1 MTKFKKELT
10 ATKMRLILVS
20 ILVLFVILI
29 FVAIY
34 FGTQILS
41 KNSDSLTNS
50 VTESESTENLLNQ
63 IKTAKNNL
71 DKQKSTVEKAKKII
85 ATSKN
90 YKYQEEF
97 LRDINHY
104 ASMSQLEVNS
114 YNFEVPTER
123 TGGSSTGAAAPI
135 SPSSSGSTTGS
146 GTTNTIAPPGTKI
159 TNATISIK
167 GTVKYSNF
175 LKFLKLVE
183 NNVVRMRIKDLN
195 ISSQKTESGDIEV
208 SVPSI
213 IMEIYIKNE

>member
-1 MTKFKKELT
+1 MTKIKKELT
-10 ATKMRLILVS
+10 ATKMRLILIS
-20 ILVLFVILI
+20 ILVIFVILI
-29 FVAIY
+29 FIAIY

-50 VTESESTENLLNQ
+50 VTKSESTENLLNQ

-71 DKQKSTVEKAKKII
+71 DKQKHTVEKAKKII

-104 ASMSQLEVNS
+104 ASMSQLEINS
-114 YNFEVPTER
+114 YNFEVPAEKA
-123 TGGSSTGAAAPI
+123 GGSNTGVTAPV
-135 SPSSSGSTTGS
+135 SPSSGSTTGS
-146 GTTNTIAPPGTKI
+146 GNTNTIAPPGTKI

-195 ISSQKTESGDIEV
+195 ISSQKTESGEIEV